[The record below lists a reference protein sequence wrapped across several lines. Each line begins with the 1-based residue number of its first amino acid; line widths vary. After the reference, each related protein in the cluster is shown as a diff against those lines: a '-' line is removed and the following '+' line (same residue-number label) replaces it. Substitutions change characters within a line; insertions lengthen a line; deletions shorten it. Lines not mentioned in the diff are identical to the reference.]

1 MNRHIAAVAFVAV
14 GATLV
19 TTSTVLAEGT
29 ISGPKNIV
37 YVFVDA
43 NCPFC
48 HYTWLALQPYEKVG
62 LQVRWIPVAT
72 LGPTSMPKAIEIMA
86 AADQVAAFRKM
97 EENHG
102 KPWTPS
108 ALSNEAAQPA
118 VAAAIRKNGNSSLDK
133 FR

>member
-1 MNRHIAAVAFVAV
+1 MNRI
-14 GATLV
+14 
-19 TTSTVLAEGT
+19 
-29 ISGPKNIV
+29 
-37 YVFVDA
+37 Y
-43 NCPFC
+43 
-48 HYTWLALQPYEKVG
+48 YEKVG

-102 KPWTPS
+102 KPGVIWKDKQGKVQVKGGMPR
-108 ALSNEAAQPA
+108 LSEL
-118 VAAAIRKNGNSSLDK
+118 AAITGLLEQRNGNSSLDK

>member
-1 MNRHIAAVAFVAV
+1 MLFRSPRVRSVKSGGDGFFFMTSMMNRI
-14 GATLV
+14 
-19 TTSTVLAEGT
+19 
-29 ISGPKNIV
+29 
-37 YVFVDA
+37 Y
-43 NCPFC
+43 
-48 HYTWLALQPYEKVG
+48 YEKVG

-118 VAAAIRKNGNSSLDK
+118 VGAAIRKNGNSSLDK